1 MTIVTYI
8 VKETFPIDTIR
19 RTNVNSLPILHMDNF
34 CICFMLQMK
43 YRRFFVSFRRTLFY
57 VISISEKSTSFWSS
71 LVDVISMSK
80 KSTLSRSTLFDVIW
94 IGKKSTMFWRALFDL
109 ILMEKETMWLRNTL
123 FDVISMVKQLSLF
136 QCPFFEVFL
145 IDKRLKSSQYAV
157 LMQFWWVENWLNS
170 YMLFVMRF

>member
-19 RTNVNSLPILHMDNF
+19 RTNVNSLPILYMDNF

-71 LVDVISMSK
+71 LVDVI
-80 KSTLSRSTLFDVIW
+80 W
-94 IGKKSTMFWRALFDL
+94 IGKKSTMFWRALFDV